1 MIGRTIRMSV
11 APALAMLLTLA
22 SCGSDSKTAST
33 DSVAASPTS
42 AAAAQTSVAASATTQ
57 PASSASEPASSAPAG
72 SSAPDDSAACAEA
85 SGKVVGYSEPL
96 PDPTFKI
103 IEGIIA
109 DDLSKIGATLKPV
122 NANLDPGKQIAD
134 VQSLVQS
141 KIDLLMINP
150 VDPNAV
156 LPVFDEVRAAGIP
169 IVVQETKVGGPYLT
183 NITSDVEGAAA
194 DGAKLLADTVNGGQ
208 VTALLGPT
216 FAEILAREDNAFTA
230 AATANKL
237 NLVDSQT
244 NQKFTPDEA
253 KVITDAWKQ
262 KYGADLAGIWTF
274 SDTSAIGIASSID
287 ADFHPAVVSINGQP
301 EVIPLIQDGKILA
314 TYDLQQDKI
323 AHTLAYAA
331 IRGLCGQSVPTEI
344 NIALT
349 KIDKSNVGSWKSPI
363 DLAKEPFTVTLEDR
377 NGKTFLVTK

>member
-33 DSVAASPTS
+33 DSVVASPTS
-42 AAAAQTSVAASATTQ
+42 SAAQTSATDTATTQ
-57 PASSASEPASSAPAG
+57 PASSATEPASSAPAG
-72 SSAPDDSAACAEA
+72 TSAPDDSAACAEA

-109 DDLSKIGATLKPV
+109 DDLSKVGATLKPV

-253 KVITDAWKQ
+253 KVLTDAWKQ

-314 TYDLQQDKI
+314 TFDLQQDKI
-323 AHTLAYAA
+323 AHALAYAA

-349 KIDKSNVGSWKSPI
+349 KIDKSNVGSWKSPV